1 MTQENSHS
9 THNDK
14 LPMTSYDQ
22 LIDVADLKGFI
33 GSTDC
38 RVIDCR
44 FDLMQPKK
52 GRTEYLAGHIP
63 GALYA
68 DLDHDLAGPVT
79 EDSGRHPLPDVADF
93 KATLER
99 WGIGNETQVVVYDYA
114 SGGLAA
120 RLWWMLRWLGHTK
133 IAVLNGGL
141 KAWRADDGELET
153 EVAHFPE
160 SGFTALPDDGRVI
173 TTEEISSAIA
183 GAGDLHLV
191 DARDRPRFDGQ
202 TEPIDTV
209 AGHVP
214 GAVNFPF
221 SEAVNADG
229 TWKSVEELRGMWI
242 EALGGETPPPFSV
255 MCGSGVTACHLV
267 LAARL
272 AGLDEPRVYVGSWSE
287 WIRDGSRPIAP

>member
-1 MTQENSHS
+1 
-9 THNDK
+9 
-14 LPMTSYDQ
+14 MTSYDH
-22 LIDVADLKGFI
+22 LIEVADLKDSI
-33 GSTDC
+33 GSADC

-44 FDLMQPKK
+44 FDLMQPEK

-68 DLDHDLAGPVT
+68 DLDRDLAGPVT
-79 EDSGRHPLPDVADF
+79 EDSGRHPLPGVADF

-120 RLWWMLRWLGHTK
+120 RLWWMLRWVGHTQV
-133 IAVLNGGL
+133 AVLNGGL
-141 KAWRADDGELET
+141 KAWCKNDGELAT
-153 EVAHFPE
+153 EVPEFPD
-160 SGFTALPDDGRVI
+160 SDFTEVPDLGRVT
-173 TTEEISSAIA
+173 TTEEISSSITT
-183 GAGDLHLV
+183 AGDPHLV

-229 TWKSVEELRGMWI
+229 TWKSAEELHRMWI
-242 EALGGETPPPFSV
+242 EVLGSETPAPFSV

-287 WIRDGSRPIAP
+287 WIRDRSRPIAPELRV

>member
-1 MTQENSHS
+1 M
-9 THNDK
+9 
-14 LPMTSYDQ
+14 
-22 LIDVADLKGFI
+22 
-33 GSTDC
+33 
-38 RVIDCR
+38 DCR
-44 FDLMQPKK
+44 FDLMAPDK

-68 DLDHDLAGPVT
+68 DLDRDLAGPVT
-79 EDSGRHPLPDVADF
+79 EQSGRHPLPDVADF
-93 KATLER
+93 KSTLER
-99 WGIGNETQVVVYDYA
+99 WGIGNDTQVVVYDYA

-133 IAVLNGGL
+133 VAVLNGGL
-141 KAWRADDGELET
+141 RAWRASDGELEID
-153 EVAHFPE
+153 VPDFPE
-160 SGFTALPDDGRVI
+160 SDFASTADHGMVT

-183 GAGDLHLV
+183 GASDLHLV
-191 DARDRPRFDGQ
+191 DARDRPRFAGQ

-229 TWKSVEELRGMWI
+229 TWKSVEELRTMW
-242 EALGGETPPPFSV
+242 AKVLGSASPAPFSV

-267 LAARL
+267 LSARL

-287 WIRDGSRPIAP
+287 WIRDESRPVAPELRV